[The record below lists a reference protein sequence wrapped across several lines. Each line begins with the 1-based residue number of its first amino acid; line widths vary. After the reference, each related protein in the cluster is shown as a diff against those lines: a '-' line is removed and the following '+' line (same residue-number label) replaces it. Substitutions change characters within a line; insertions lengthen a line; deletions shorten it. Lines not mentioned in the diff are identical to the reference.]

1 MVAECENAGTNW
13 LGMRG
18 ECGKWDIE
26 ETKLVIVA
34 VNTKEGRAPEAW
46 PRVMLKIWDD
56 VKNLVRE
63 MTDSY
68 VMNEVM
74 MTNINKFRT
83 SAFFLL
89 AEFVTRN
96 SEQQIKFRI
105 KIN

>member
-1 MVAECENAGTNW
+1 
-13 LGMRG
+13 
-18 ECGKWDIE
+18 
-26 ETKLVIVA
+26 
-34 VNTKEGRAPEAW
+34 
-46 PRVMLKIWDD
+46 MLKIWDD